1 MLQHLKRFETFSKLK
16 VFQPTLYLCYLYF
29 WLFLQV
35 EILSPPNGAVPGDL
49 IEVDGYV
56 RRPDA
61 VLNPKKK
68 IWETVAPDLKTDA
81 AKVATFKGSVLSIP
95 NKGPIVAPTLAN
107 VQIK

>member
-1 MLQHLKRFETFSKLK
+1 M
-16 VFQPTLYLCYLYF
+16 
-29 WLFLQV
+29 
-35 EILSPPNGAVPGDL
+35 EILLPPNGAVPGDL
-49 IEVDGYV
+49 VEVDGYV

-81 AKVATFKGSVLSIP
+81 GKVATFKGAVLSVP
-95 NKGPIVAPTLAN
+95 GKGVIIAPSLAN

>member
-1 MLQHLKRFETFSKLK
+1 M
-16 VFQPTLYLCYLYF
+16 
-29 WLFLQV
+29 
-35 EILSPPNGAVPGDL
+35 PGDL
-49 IEVDGYV
+49 VEVDGYV

-81 AKVATFKGSVLSIP
+81 GKVATFKGSVLSIP